1 MTLIIQKLPSNLNET
16 TFLYPFYFLKS
27 CSLKLKLVMGI
38 KLSWQRDISLLL
50 RSLSWLVQSLCSVPL
65 DLFYLTSLDD
75 KRWIS

>member
-1 MTLIIQKLPSNLNET
+1 MTLIIQKLECNVNET

-50 RSLSWLVQSLCSVPL
+50 RSSIPFIVSSKSVQCSARSV
-65 DLFYLTSLDD
+65 LFNIF
-75 KRWIS
+75 R